1 MARQHAASLFLATAL
16 VLAGCASAPPPKPVN
31 PITRLPPQTKPV
43 PPPEKMPAFGTD
55 EFNRIK
61 DEPPVNPP
69 DVSQVPE
76 PVPVDEPLSKYGN
89 KSPYTVLG
97 ETYRVLPS
105 ARGYEATGKASW
117 YGKKFHGLR
126 TSSGEKYDMYK
137 MTAAHRTLPLPSYV
151 RVTNLANDKSV
162 IVKVNDRGPFHSE
175 RIMDLSYA
183 AAARL
188 DVLKTGTARVKLEA
202 IDPAEYRAQNSGK
215 PARPSAVV
223 AAPAPLAPAVT
234 APAVVAAAPAVPAA
248 AETTAAST
256 AAPGAYFVQVGA
268 FSEVGNAQA
277 LQGRILGLVQAP
289 VAIAPG
295 TGSSPVSRV
304 QVGPFGSREEADR
317 VSQVIRDNDLG
328 TPIVVQR

>member
-1 MARQHAASLFLATAL
+1 MARHTALPLLLATGL
-16 VLAGCASAPPPKPVN
+16 VLTGCMSAPPSKKPVN

-43 PPPEKMPAFGTD
+43 PPPDKMPAFGSD
-55 EFNRIK
+55 DFNRIK

-76 PVPVDEPLSKYGN
+76 PEPVDEPRSKYGN
-89 KSPYTVLG
+89 KSTYTVLG

-105 ARGYEATGKASW
+105 AKGYSATGKASW

-151 RVTNLANDKSV
+151 RVTNLANDKSI

-188 DVLKTGTARVKLEA
+188 DILKSGTGRVKIEA
-202 IDPAEYRAQNSGK
+202 IDPAEYRRQDAK
-215 PARPSAVV
+215 PAERAAS
-223 AAPAPLAPAVT
+223 APAAGAT
-234 APAVVAAAPAVPAA
+234 APAAAN
-248 AETTAAST
+248 
-256 AAPGAYFVQVGA
+256 GYFVQVGA
-268 FSEVGNAQA
+268 FSEAGNASA
-277 LQGRILGLVQAP
+277 LKTKIQGLVQAP
-289 VAIAPG
+289 VAIANG
-295 TGSSPVSRV
+295 GEAVPVNRV
-304 QVGPFGSREEADR
+304 QVGPFPSREDADR
-317 VSQVIRDNDLG
+317 VSQIIRDNNLG
-328 TPIVVQR
+328 APIVVAR